1 MNTRALKTNLSP
13 AQGMRRSHMMVVFDE
28 PIVAQRWAVMATG
41 SITAAVMISYALQL
55 SQALQKQNDGWFAKT
70 IKEWQEEAG
79 LSRSEQETARARL
92 LELGLLKERRKG
104 MPARLEYRV
113 DEDRVYALVDELA
126 SESYGHLDAR
136 EQAPVPEAGVKG
148 KKRARP
154 GRAFPPDYQ
163 PL

>member
-1 MNTRALKTNLSP
+1 MNKRALKHDPQTV
-13 AQGMRRSHMMVVFDE
+13 QRMRPSHLMVVFDE
-28 PIVAQRWAVMATG
+28 PIVAQRWAVTATG

-92 LELGLLKERRKG
+92 LELGLLKERRQG
-104 MPARLEYRV
+104 MPARLEFKV
-113 DEDRVYALVDELA
+113 NEDRVYALVDALA
-126 SESYGHLDAR
+126 ADSYGHLD
-136 EQAPVPEAGVKG
+136 EQVYTEPQAKG
-148 KKRARP
+148 GKRASK
-154 GRAFPPDYQ
+154 AFPPGYR

>member
-1 MNTRALKTNLSP
+1 MNNRALKP
-13 AQGMRRSHMMVVFDE
+13 DPKPVQGMRPSHMMVVFDE
-28 PIVAQRWAVMATG
+28 PIVAQRWAVTATG

-55 SQALQKQNDGWFAKT
+55 SQALQNKNEGWFAKT

-104 MPARLEYRV
+104 MPARLEYKV
-113 DEDRVYALVDELA
+113 DQDRVYALVDALA
-126 SESYGHLDAR
+126 ADSYGHLDERVYAAP
-136 EQAPVPEAGVKG
+136 QAKSG
-148 KKRARP
+148 KRASK
-154 GRAFPPDYQ
+154 AFPPGYR